1 MSDTASVLEPSARA
15 SVAADVQRLIKQ
27 SESGQTF
34 DSEWAGHAYDVQE
47 EARAALAE
55 RLGSAA
61 GLADEI
67 ESRIE
72 RFARASAT
80 ANMYMRLVVT
90 DTLPDLPDYAPCDV
104 GIYDGV
110 CGIGTDFSKVIQRST
125 IYGTLMTSVNVTDL
139 KAYFESGKKR
149 HLLVYMGTDRMGD
162 MKALDRLMVQLP
174 AILEAAGFDK
184 KAIAEII
191 AAIQAGNLPPAAVKA
206 FHQMVEVAQLKALAA
221 TAPTPQL
228 EARIE
233 KLEISIKALASR
245 IASMPSVPAIFARA
259 MTAVATASASLM
271 ARALPARA
279 DNDNKPVSAKPLAD
293 LVRELR
299 GLARDKTISPEQR
312 REIAAILRDM
322 RAWLSKTAP
331 QTARIAPALVSLNAL
346 VTPML
351 SKVSPPAFVL
361 KLMPSLARAALSV
374 ATPAFVASVLR
385 PAVLQSLLESPRTL
399 PVANRIERVFA
410 SPHTDTVV
418 RMATHSPKVVEA
430 LPPQVVVQVLA
441 AMRVSDVVPPRAVA
455 ASVAASRPTATAPQS
470 KPVQTEPIRQPVVS
484 KSEPPKQ
491 ETPKSDAVARKAE
504 EPKKA
509 EPRKEEKQAAKSACG
524 EFCRCAE
531 KGVQTAALKN
541 AVEATPQSTAVTPLA
556 ETKADGSLVFRDEG
570 GRTLNV
576 VSKTEVEANI
586 KGHAEIDRLLAT
598 AASNPSWEA
607 ETRAQLAA
615 ISKNAGDA
623 FNHVC
628 GAGCDHG
635 PKTGIET
642 RGQTVVQEDK
652 DLKIA
657 KVDPDKTEPAKGRP
671 KRTLRPA

>member
-15 SVAADVQRLIKQ
+15 SVAADVQKLIKQ

-34 DSEWAGHAYDVQE
+34 DSEWTGHAYDVQE
-47 EARAALAE
+47 EVRAALAE

-67 ESRIE
+67 ENRVE

-104 GIYDGV
+104 GVYDGV
-110 CGIGTDFSKVIQRST
+110 RGSGTDFSKVVQRST

-162 MKALDRLMVQLP
+162 MKAMDKMLAQLP

-184 KAIAEII
+184 KAIAEIV

-233 KLEISIKALASR
+233 KLETSIKALASR
-245 IASMPSVPAIFARA
+245 IASMPNVPAIFARA
-259 MTAVATASASLM
+259 MTVVATAPASVM
-271 ARALPARA
+271 ARVVPARA

-293 LVRELR
+293 LVRELH
-299 GLARDKTISPEQR
+299 GLARDKTIPPEQW

-322 RAWLSKTAP
+322 RAGLSKTAP
-331 QTARIAPALVSLNAL
+331 QTARIAPALVRLNAL

-351 SKVSPPAFVL
+351 SKASPPAFAL
-361 KLMPSLARAALSV
+361 KLLPSLARAAMSV
-374 ATPAFVASVLR
+374 ASPSFIATVVR
-385 PAVLQSLLESPRTL
+385 PAVLQSLHESPRTL

-410 SPHTDTVV
+410 GPHTDTVV
-418 RMATHSPKVVEA
+418 RMAAYSPKVVEA

-441 AMRVSDVVPPRAVA
+441 SMRVSDVVPLRAFTASTPQLKLAKTEVA
-455 ASVAASRPTATAPQS
+455 
-470 KPVQTEPIRQPVVS
+470 RQPAVS
-484 KSEPPKQ
+484 KSETARE
-491 ETPKSDAVARKAE
+491 ETPKGDAFAR
-504 EPKKA
+504 KA

-524 EFCRCAE
+524 DFCRCAE
-531 KGVQTAALKN
+531 KGGQTAALKN
-541 AVEATPQSTAVTPLA
+541 AVEATTPQQPAATSIA
-556 ETKADGSLVFRDEG
+556 EAKADGSLVFKDESG
-570 GRTLNV
+570 KTVKV
-576 VSKTEVEANI
+576 VSKAEVEANI

-598 AASNPSWEA
+598 SASSPSWEA

-615 ISKNAGDA
+615 IAKNAGDA

-635 PKTGIET
+635 PKSGIET
-642 RGQTVVQEDK
+642 RGQVVAQEDR
-652 DLKIA
+652 DLKIV
-657 KVDPDKTEPAKGRP
+657 KVDPDKNEAVKGRP
-671 KRTLRPA
+671 TRTLRPA